1 VSVRSGP
8 VERGGK
14 INWWDRWV
22 SLAGFGYLTPTA
34 SLILAPH
41 GGFAQQGW
49 PCGARQERT
58 VCISNAAARY
68 VLDPRTRSSHYWVM
82 SERNSIMKERVRVFW
97 QENPCG
103 TKFADAP
110 PGSRRF
116 YELVEEH
123 RYRKEWHIPTAAG
136 FAEAKDLAV
145 LEVGCGLGTDG
156 AQFAKAGANYT
167 GIDLTDAAVDL
178 AKRRF
183 EIFQLPG
190 TFRVADAE
198 HLDFPDN
205 SFDLVYSHGVL
216 HHTPDTAAAVREIHR
231 VLRPGGKAVVMLY
244 HRDSYNYRVNISML
258 RRAGVQL
265 LRWQPGVKLV
275 HLLTGE
281 PESSLQDHARQL
293 QTKSNYLKADEFL
306 SRNTDGAGNPL
317 ARVYSRT
324 EARELFKD
332 FAHIELR
339 TYFLNKR
346 WLPILGT
353 VLPRSL
359 ETKLAA
365 RWGWHL
371 WIYATKR

>member
-1 VSVRSGP
+1 
-8 VERGGK
+8 
-14 INWWDRWV
+14 
-22 SLAGFGYLTPTA
+22 
-34 SLILAPH
+34 
-41 GGFAQQGW
+41 
-49 PCGARQERT
+49 
-58 VCISNAAARY
+58 
-68 VLDPRTRSSHYWVM
+68 M
-82 SERNSIMKERVRVFW
+82 SENRSTLKERVRAFW

-123 RYRKEWHIPTAAG
+123 RYKKEWHIPEAAQ
-136 FAEAKDLAV
+136 FARAKDLAV

-156 AQFAKAGANYT
+156 AQFAKAGARYT
-167 GIDLTDAAVDL
+167 GIDLTDAAVEL

-183 EIFQLPG
+183 ELFDLPG
-190 TFRVADAE
+190 TFRVTDAE
-198 HLDFPDN
+198 RLDFPDN

-216 HHTPDTAAAVREIHR
+216 HHTPDTTAAIREIHR

-258 RRAGVQL
+258 RRTGVQL
-265 LRWQPGVKLV
+265 LRWNTGIKLV

-281 PESSLQDHARQL
+281 PEDSLRDHARQL
-293 QTKSNYLKADEFL
+293 QTRSEYLNSEEFL

-317 ARVYSRT
+317 ARVYSHR
-324 EARELFKD
+324 EARELVKD
-332 FAHIELR
+332 FAHVELR

-346 WLPILGT
+346 WLPVLGPL
-353 VLPRSL
+353 LPRSL
-359 ETKLAA
+359 ESQLAA

-371 WIYATKR
+371 WIYATKGATKG